1 MEENKDL
8 GFVLIRKDDGTYIK
22 IEDVKVSI
30 DLIEEYIEIAGVRNY
45 DRDSL
50 RMAISSNKQT
60 TLRFSRDII
69 EELDEQVK
77 VNISNDKLEAYVKF
91 YPPSEK
97 GMYLTKSDIIEQLK
111 GLNVVYG
118 IKDDVIEQIASD
130 KEYFKEYLVA
140 EGVDAV
146 QGIQPYIDYKFDIN
160 AGKDRKPK
168 IRPDGTVDYN
178 SVEIINPVNTGEL
191 LAEIIPGK
199 RGTAGKDVSGEDIYP
214 EELEEIS
221 IAVGNNVELSEDGIE
236 AYSTCDGQVA
246 YRGEKIWVDN
256 VYIIQGDIDV
266 ATGNIAFN
274 GDVLINGSVR
284 TGFSVKAKGNIEVN
298 GVVEGAEIKA
308 GRSIMIRSGIQGM
321 KKAYVVAGEDVTAK
335 FIESAV
341 VIANGFINASSIL
354 YSDIT
359 SDKGVLV
366 KGKKAIIV
374 GGIIRSLGHIEC
386 DKAGSIMGSNT
397 VLQVGYPENI
407 DEIIDGLVYE
417 ISVIEEKK
425 DEILQVIRYYKNS
438 YKDKEIPK
446 ELIVKIKTIIDK
458 SKEII
463 CELDQKR
470 RIFNRYK
477 ILRTRKET
485 DSDIIIVSGHVYQGV
500 KIEING
506 ASRYIRDEMSNS
518 VFSKNEDNTI
528 RANAQ

>member
-1 MEENKDL
+1 MEENRDL

-50 RMAISSNKQT
+50 RMAISNNKQT
-60 TLRFSRDII
+60 TFRFSRDVID
-69 EELDEQVK
+69 ELDEQIKVK
-77 VNISNDKLEAYVKF
+77 ISNSRLEAYVKF
-91 YPPSEK
+91 YPPTEK
-97 GMYLTKSDIIEQLK
+97 GNYLSKSDILDQLK

-118 IKDDVIEQIASD
+118 IKDDVIEEIASNR
-130 KEYFKEYLVA
+130 EYFNEYFVA

-146 QGIQPYIDYKFDIN
+146 QGIQPYIEYIFDIN

-178 SVEIINPVNTGEL
+178 SVEVINPVNEGEL
-191 LAEIIPGK
+191 LAKIIPGK
-199 RGTAGKDVSGEDIYP
+199 PGTAGKNISGEDIFP
-214 EELEEIS
+214 KELEEIS
-221 IAVGNNVELSEDGIE
+221 IAVGNNVDLSEDGTE
-236 AYSTCDGQVA
+236 AFSACDGQAA
-246 YRGEKIWVDN
+246 YRGGKIWVDN
-256 VYIIQGDIDV
+256 VYIVQGDVDV

-284 TGFSVKAKGNIEVN
+284 TGFSVRAKGNVEIN

-308 GRSIMIRSGIQGM
+308 GKNIMIRNGIQGI
-321 KKAYVVAGEDVTAK
+321 KKAYVVAGEDITTK

-341 VIANGFINASSIL
+341 VIASGFVNASSIL
-354 YSDIT
+354 YSDVT
-359 SDKGVLV
+359 GDKGVLV

-374 GGIIRSLGHIEC
+374 GGIVRALGHIEC

-407 DEIIDGLVYE
+407 DEIIDGLVDE
-417 ISVIEEKK
+417 ISSTEEKK
-425 DEILQVIRYYKNS
+425 DDILQVIRFYKNS
-438 YKDKEIPK
+438 LKDKEITK
-446 ELIVKIKTIIDK
+446 ELAIKIKQLIEK
-458 SKEII
+458 SKEIV
-463 CELDQKR
+463 CELDQKKR
-470 RIFNRYK
+470 AFNRYK
-477 ILRTRKET
+477 NILTRKEK

-506 ASRYIRDEMSNS
+506 VSRYIRDEMSHS
-518 VFSKNEDNTI
+518 VFKKDEDNI
-528 RANAQ
+528 IIANAQ